1 MSEHTIPEYP
11 EPKAILATVDEARG
25 LLFGKGIGRNA
36 FYDAIKR
43 GEIPSVRIGRRIFV
57 PMVAA
62 KQKLGGTT
70 TPLPEDRLGI
80 GGPRAAAGAF
90 VEVSR

>member
-1 MSEHTIPEYP
+1 MNEPAMTGYPVPE
-11 EPKAILATVDEARG
+11 AILATVKEARA
-25 LLFGKGIGRNA
+25 LLFGKRLGRNA

-62 KQKLGGTT
+62 KRKLGGA
-70 TPLPEDRLGI
+70 P
-80 GGPRAAAGAF
+80 
-90 VEVSR
+90 